1 LRRRE
6 HAEWKSNKG
15 IVLVVMILWAFAA
28 FSCAALI
35 LAVANVTAEEHRWQT
50 DILTREN
57 VALQA
62 SALVE
67 DWFLKNLDSGSLL
80 AEEDFDIGAAPR
92 DDPYID
98 VPDEVLAKLRELNP
112 RIEIN
117 AIIIDQNYSS
127 AIASSMDKL
136 ETAYSAPFNV
146 EVSCDAGDACTYC
159 AKYFQI
165 TVSAAFK
172 GSLNNRAAFV
182 KNFLVLRKEDGT
194 YKAICTCT
202 KKQ

>member
-1 LRRRE
+1 LHRRE
-6 HAEWKSNKG
+6 RAEWKSNKG

-67 DWFLKNLDSGSLL
+67 DWFLKNLGGPLL

-98 VPDEVLAKLRELNP
+98 VPHEVLAKLRELNP

-117 AIIIDQNYSS
+117 ASIIDQNYSS
-127 AIASSMDKL
+127 AVASSMDKL
-136 ETAYSAPFNV
+136 EAAYSAPFNV
-146 EVSCDAGDACTYC
+146 EVSCDAGNACAYG

-165 TVSAAFK
+165 TASAAFK

-182 KNFLVLRKEDGT
+182 RNFLVLRREDGT